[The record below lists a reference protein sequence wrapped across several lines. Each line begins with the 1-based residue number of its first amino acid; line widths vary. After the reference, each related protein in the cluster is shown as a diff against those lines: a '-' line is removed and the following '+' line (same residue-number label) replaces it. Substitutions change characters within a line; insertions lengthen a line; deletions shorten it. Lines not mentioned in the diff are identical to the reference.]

1 MIRVMVAEDNSQL
14 NALYNKAFSQETD
27 IDIVSSSFDGESTIK
42 NYQIFKP
49 DVLLLDLDLPKING
63 LEIIEKL
70 SNDIEEKKKCNI
82 IIISGSSELYSKLFN
97 ASKIYKV
104 YTKPFNL
111 QDVIKTIREISYPSN
126 SELNDE
132 SIKSLFLELRVNPFT
147 KGGAYLIDAV
157 NLAYEKPELLYNIK
171 NIYDEIAP
179 KYNLNSEQIQRS
191 VRNSIDIMNKYVS
204 KETLHSFFH
213 IYDYEVVTPKYFI
226 SIVTEYFQE
235 KKD

>member
-1 MIRVMVAEDNSQL
+1 M
-14 NALYNKAFSQETD
+14 
-27 IDIVSSSFDGESTIK
+27 
-42 NYQIFKP
+42 
-49 DVLLLDLDLPKING
+49 
-63 LEIIEKL
+63 
-70 SNDIEEKKKCNI
+70 
-82 IIISGSSELYSKLFN
+82 
-97 ASKIYKV
+97 
-104 YTKPFNL
+104 

-147 KGGAYLIDAV
+147 KGGAYLKDAV